1 MVQFSRCSNYNNFF
15 SLSFIYRFF
24 PLTQTIEVNSSPNFG
39 TTFSQLRATVTG
51 EIKWLTDADS
61 TSKQMSVTM
70 NALDGNGNKN
80 GQYIV
85 ADVKDGKYSFIDIL
99 PGNYEVTVPQ
109 STICWDKTSV
119 NINVKSAQE
128 VIPTLTHVGYQIT
141 IISSHTTNLKYQL
154 RSENLLTKEKQLSV
168 GENVFCVGKSGVY
181 DISLTGCHYYDAQS
195 TVKSFTT
202 NNPAPVQIT
211 ALKHRTGVRILSE
224 EQTNYKINVQ
234 IGEKKE
240 LITPIEETNK
250 VDGYFSYKHYFNLK
264 ADDVVKML
272 PKSDYMLFKPDY
284 KEIIGGNDC
293 VDVAFSFIATKGLV
307 INGRTEPLISGAKI
321 TLIFN
326 KNSEI
331 EPLVTV
337 TKTDGTFK
345 FGPIDGSLEYEIS
358 AEKESYIFAKYDL
371 INNLFKA
378 HKLCEIIATVKD
390 EQGNKLSGVL
400 LSLSG
405 GESYRKNLVTSE
417 LGSIKFHSLSPSQ
430 YYLRPMM
437 KEYKFEPTSRMIE
450 VKEGATVNIELIGK
464 RVAYSI
470 FGSINSLNGD
480 PFANVIVEAVSI
492 EPCQQQHQKESNTET
507 NGQYRIRGLQ
517 PGCSYMIRI
526 KSDEVNNAVDRSI
539 PNEHTI
545 AIELNDVRDVNIIG
559 ISPLGFVDVTAR
571 IMTTQNEHYKTLRI
585 QLYKKGSS
593 DSPIYSQRVESPL
606 NLKSKINPGIMVF
619 FPRIPLDGKTYFI
632 EVTTSLSDQSYK
644 YTLPSSQFIAN
655 TSSVFVEFDFKP
667 EVRSG
672 DGDLNQ
678 NSISALLLIAL
689 VAIAF
694 FKQHL
699 ILDLLNFVWTNGN
712 SFVQDILSKNKK
724 KDTSRYEQTVDAKEI
739 EQLAQSIN
747 AVKKKKAKKV

>member
-1 MVQFSRCSNYNNFF
+1 
-15 SLSFIYRFF
+15 
-24 PLTQTIEVNSSPNFG
+24 
-39 TTFSQLRATVTG
+39 
-51 EIKWLTDADS
+51 
-61 TSKQMSVTM
+61 MSVTM
-70 NALDGNGNKN
+70 NAVDGNGNKN

-99 PGNYEVTVPQ
+99 PGSYEVTVPQ
-109 STICWDKTSV
+109 SKLCWDKQAV

-128 VIPTLTHVGYQIT
+128 TIPTISHIGYQIT

-154 RSENLLTKEKQLSV
+154 RSENLLTTEKKLSV
-168 GENVFCVGKSGVY
+168 GQNTFCVGKSGVY

-202 NNPAPVQIT
+202 NSAAPITIT

-240 LITPIEETNK
+240 LVTPVEETNK

-264 ADDVVKML
+264 ADDLVKML
-272 PKSDYMLFKPDY
+272 PLSDYMLFKPDF
-284 KEIIGGNDC
+284 KEIVGGNDC

-307 INGRTEPLISGAKI
+307 INGRTEPIISGAKI

-326 KNSEI
+326 TNSEMQ
-331 EPLVTV
+331 PLVTL
-337 TKTDGTFK
+337 TKPDGTFK

-358 AEKESYIFAKYDL
+358 AEKESYIFADYDL
-371 INNLFKA
+371 TKNVFKA

-390 EQGNKLSGVL
+390 EQKNKLSGVL

-405 GESYRKNLVTSE
+405 GESYRKNLVTGE
-417 LGSIKFHSLSPSQ
+417 VGSIKFHSLSPSQ

-450 VKEGATVNIELIGK
+450 VNEGATVNVELIGK
-464 RVAYSI
+464 RVAYSV

-480 PFANVIVEAVSI
+480 SFSNVIVEAVSI
-492 EPCQQQHQKESNTET
+492 EPCQPHQEESNTEA

-517 PGCSYMIRI
+517 PGCEYSIRI

-539 PNEHTI
+539 PSEI
-545 AIELNDVRDVNIIG
+545 IRKIELNDVRDVNIIG
-559 ISPLGFVDVTAR
+559 ISPLGFIDVTAR
-571 IMTTQNEHYKTLRI
+571 ILASQNEHYKTLRI

-606 NLKSKINPGIMVF
+606 NLKSKVNPGIMVF

-644 YTLPSSQFIAN
+644 YILPSSQFVAN
-655 TSSVFVEFDFKP
+655 TSSIYVEFDFKP

-672 DGDLNQ
+672 EGDLNQ

-699 ILDLLNFVWTNGN
+699 ILDLLNFVWTYGN
-712 SFVQDILSKNKK
+712 SFVQDILTKNKK
-724 KDTSRYEQTVDAKEI
+724 KESSSRYEQTVDAKEI
-739 EQLAQSIN
+739 DQLAQSIN

>member
-1 MVQFSRCSNYNNFF
+1 
-15 SLSFIYRFF
+15 
-24 PLTQTIEVNSSPNFG
+24 
-39 TTFSQLRATVTG
+39 
-51 EIKWLTDADS
+51 
-61 TSKQMSVTM
+61 MSVTM

-80 GQYIV
+80 GQYII

-109 STICWDKTSV
+109 STLCWDKTSV

-128 VIPTLTHVGYQIT
+128 VIPTLTHIGYQIT

-154 RSENLLTKEKQLSV
+154 RSENLLTKEMKLSV
-168 GENVFCVGKSGVY
+168 GQNTFCVGKSGVY

-202 NNPAPVQIT
+202 NSPAPITIT

-240 LITPIEETNK
+240 TITPIEETNK

-264 ADDVVKML
+264 ADDLVKML
-272 PKSDYMLFKPDY
+272 PKSDFMLFKPEY

-307 INGRTEPLISGAKI
+307 INGRTEPIISGAKI
-321 TLIFN
+321 TLIFS

-331 EPLVTV
+331 QPLVTS
-337 TKTDGTFK
+337 TKADGTFK

-358 AEKESYIFAKYDL
+358 AEKESYIFANYDL
-371 INNLFKA
+371 TKNLFKA
-378 HKLCEIIATVKD
+378 HKLCEVIATVKD
-390 EQGNKLSGVL
+390 EQGQKLSGVL

-405 GESYRKNLVTSE
+405 GESYRKNLVTGE
-417 LGSIKFHSLSPSQ
+417 VGTIKFHSLSPSQ

-450 VKEGATVNIELIGK
+450 VKEGATVNVELLGK
-464 RVAYSI
+464 RVAYSV

-480 PFANVIVEAVSI
+480 PFSNVIVEAVSI
-492 EPCQQQHQKESNTET
+492 EPCQQHQEESNTEV

-517 PGCSYMIRI
+517 PGCSYSIRI
-526 KSDEVNNAVDRSI
+526 KSDEVNNLVDRSI
-539 PNEHTI
+539 PNEII
-545 AIELNDVRDVNIIG
+545 ANIELNDVRDVNIIG

-571 IMTTQNEHYKTLRI
+571 IMASQNEHYKTLRI
-585 QLYKKGSS
+585 QLVKKGS

-606 NLKSKINPGIMVF
+606 NLKSKVNPGIMIF

-644 YTLPSSQFIAN
+644 YTLPSSQFVAN
-655 TSSVFVEFDFKP
+655 TSSIFVEFDFKP

-699 ILDLLNFVWTNGN
+699 ILDLINFVWTYGN
-712 SFVQDILSKNKK
+712 SFIQDILTKNKK
-724 KDTSRYEQTVDAKEI
+724 KETNSRYEQTVDAKEI